1 MEVKMFYKAIVWI
14 ILAVSAIFGGAY
26 LANAQARTPNAP
38 EREEI
43 MNPVASAKSLQASR
57 PLLRPFK
64 TPTPTEVITASETL
78 TPTLEVTPTP
88 LFTNQGVYCSG
99 LLERNHP
106 VAERI
111 AQEMGVSIDDIMKQ
125 FCVGHGFGEIELAYA
140 IAAKSGIP
148 VEEVFAKRD
157 AGEGWGN
164 IKKDYGVHGNPKKD
178 VMKPGRGRQH

>member
-1 MEVKMFYKAIVWI
+1 MFYKAVVWI
-14 ILAVSAIFGGAY
+14 IFAVSAVLGGAF
-26 LANAQARTPNAP
+26 LADAQARTPDAP

-43 MNPVASAKSLQASR
+43 MNLVGSVKSLQASR
-57 PLLRPFK
+57 PLLHPFK
-64 TPTPTEVITASETL
+64 TPTPTEVITATETL

-88 LFTNQGVYCSG
+88 LFTNQGVFCSG
-99 LLERNHP
+99 LRDRNHP

-111 AQEMGVSIDDIMKQ
+111 AQELGVSLDDIMMR
-125 FCVGHGFGEIELAYA
+125 FCGGHGFGEIELAYS

-178 VMKPGRGRQH
+178 VMKPGRGRSH